1 MVSIKEMLKMQ
12 PLTEEEKAS
21 RHILGRLY
29 GPIATSKESTRNGRK
44 YNAELWNKATT
55 DDIFKEKVATKSLF
69 LELGHPLD
77 GREETDMEKV
87 CACIPEMPKI
97 IDGDLYAY
105 VDILDTKNGRLL
117 KTLCDYGF
125 VPGISSR
132 GSGDVDINDEVDP
145 ETFYLET
152 FDIVALPAVKKAR
165 LTMCEQLDEKSMKLK
180 KALTESLNAASA
192 EDRKIMKEALNNLNI
207 NINEE
212 LNLDDIPERPKYIDE
227 LEASA
232 KLNEA
237 AEEAEDEEVEET
249 PVEEAE
255 ETPEEQEKPE
265 EAEKEA
271 AEEES
276 NESETPTIKD
286 FVGQFSEFDENLP
299 IEFKPISIEGKEYV
313 VNEFSLDDSEK
324 GKLVIEIG
332 YDSEMNDNIEK
343 AEGEEAPVD
352 EATEEEAVEEPE
364 EVNDVESDELVESLK
379 EVIRQKEELEK
390 EVRVLNNEKTVRDAE
405 VEKLKEDINTY
416 RISLK
421 KVYGVAKTASSL
433 SEKVKSLTEELDG
446 KNKQLK
452 SLEESNSKALNESI
466 TRNSN
471 EVKSLKESLFIKEK
485 EVEEVSKQAA
495 SYKSKLIESVKLAK
509 ASEERCNKLLEAY
522 ISFRAEMLGVR
533 VAEIKNRLDENCS
546 IEQIDKV
553 CDKILTENVGSPAYF
568 NEKTK
573 VVINKPVDPKSN
585 DE

>member
-1 MVSIKEMLKMQ
+1 
-12 PLTEEEKAS
+12 
-21 RHILGRLY
+21 
-29 GPIATSKESTRNGRK
+29 
-44 YNAELWNKATT
+44 
-55 DDIFKEKVATKSLF
+55 
-69 LELGHPLD
+69 
-77 GREETDMEKV
+77 
-87 CACIPEMPKI
+87 MPKI

-192 EDRKIMKEALNNLNI
+192 EDRKIMKEALDNLNI

-237 AEEAEDEEVEET
+237 AEEAEGEEVEET
-249 PVEEAE
+249 PAEEAE
-255 ETPEEQEKPE
+255 ETPEESE

-332 YDSEMNDNIEK
+332 YDSEMNDNIEN

-546 IEQIDKV
+546 IEQIEKV

>member
-1 MVSIKEMLKMQ
+1 
-12 PLTEEEKAS
+12 
-21 RHILGRLY
+21 
-29 GPIATSKESTRNGRK
+29 
-44 YNAELWNKATT
+44 
-55 DDIFKEKVATKSLF
+55 
-69 LELGHPLD
+69 
-77 GREETDMEKV
+77 
-87 CACIPEMPKI
+87 MPKI

-180 KALTESLNAASA
+180 KALTESLNAASD

-249 PVEEAE
+249 PAE
-255 ETPEEQEKPE
+255 ETEEAPEEPEKPE

-271 AEEES
+271 AEEEKS

-313 VNEFSLDDSEK
+313 VNEFSLDDSEE

-332 YDSEMNDNIEK
+332 YDSEMNDNIEN
-343 AEGEEAPVD
+343 ADGEEAPVD
-352 EATEEEAVEEPE
+352 EATEEEAAEEPE

-533 VAEIKNRLDENCS
+533 VAEIKNRLDENYS
-546 IEQIDKV
+546 IEQIEKV

>member
-1 MVSIKEMLKMQ
+1 
-12 PLTEEEKAS
+12 
-21 RHILGRLY
+21 
-29 GPIATSKESTRNGRK
+29 
-44 YNAELWNKATT
+44 
-55 DDIFKEKVATKSLF
+55 
-69 LELGHPLD
+69 
-77 GREETDMEKV
+77 MEKV

-180 KALTESLNAASA
+180 KALTESLNAASD

-237 AEEAEDEEVEET
+237 AEEAEDEEVKET

-255 ETPEEQEKPE
+255 ETLEEPEKPE

-313 VNEFSLDDSEK
+313 VNEFSLDDSEE

-343 AEGEEAPVD
+343 AEGEEAPAD

-433 SEKVKSLTEELDG
+433 SEKVKSLTEELDS
-446 KNKQLK
+446 KDKQLK

-533 VAEIKNRLDENCS
+533 VAEIKNRLDENYS
-546 IEQIDKV
+546 IEQIEKV

>member
-1 MVSIKEMLKMQ
+1 
-12 PLTEEEKAS
+12 
-21 RHILGRLY
+21 
-29 GPIATSKESTRNGRK
+29 
-44 YNAELWNKATT
+44 
-55 DDIFKEKVATKSLF
+55 
-69 LELGHPLD
+69 
-77 GREETDMEKV
+77 MEKV

-237 AEEAEDEEVEET
+237 AEEAEDEEVKET
-249 PVEEAE
+249 PAEEAE
-255 ETPEEQEKPE
+255 EAPEEPEKPE

-286 FVGQFSEFDENLP
+286 FVGQFSEFDENLQ

-313 VNEFSLDDSEK
+313 VNEFSLDDSEE

-332 YDSEMNDNIEK
+332 YD
-343 AEGEEAPVD
+343 
-352 EATEEEAVEEPE
+352 
-364 EVNDVESDELVESLK
+364 
-379 EVIRQKEELEK
+379 
-390 EVRVLNNEKTVRDAE
+390 
-405 VEKLKEDINTY
+405 
-416 RISLK
+416 
-421 KVYGVAKTASSL
+421 
-433 SEKVKSLTEELDG
+433 
-446 KNKQLK
+446 
-452 SLEESNSKALNESI
+452 
-466 TRNSN
+466 
-471 EVKSLKESLFIKEK
+471 
-485 EVEEVSKQAA
+485 
-495 SYKSKLIESVKLAK
+495 
-509 ASEERCNKLLEAY
+509 
-522 ISFRAEMLGVR
+522 
-533 VAEIKNRLDENCS
+533 
-546 IEQIDKV
+546 
-553 CDKILTENVGSPAYF
+553 
-568 NEKTK
+568 
-573 VVINKPVDPKSN
+573 
-585 DE
+585 

>member
-1 MVSIKEMLKMQ
+1 
-12 PLTEEEKAS
+12 
-21 RHILGRLY
+21 
-29 GPIATSKESTRNGRK
+29 
-44 YNAELWNKATT
+44 
-55 DDIFKEKVATKSLF
+55 
-69 LELGHPLD
+69 
-77 GREETDMEKV
+77 
-87 CACIPEMPKI
+87 MPKI

-255 ETPEEQEKPE
+255 EAQEEQEKPE

-313 VNEFSLDDSEK
+313 VNEFSLDDSEE

-343 AEGEEAPVD
+343 AEGEEAPAD

-433 SEKVKSLTEELDG
+433 SEKVKSLTEELDS
-446 KNKQLK
+446 KDKQLK

-533 VAEIKNRLDENCS
+533 VAEIKNRLDENYS
-546 IEQIDKV
+546 IEQIEKV

>member
-1 MVSIKEMLKMQ
+1 
-12 PLTEEEKAS
+12 
-21 RHILGRLY
+21 
-29 GPIATSKESTRNGRK
+29 
-44 YNAELWNKATT
+44 
-55 DDIFKEKVATKSLF
+55 
-69 LELGHPLD
+69 
-77 GREETDMEKV
+77 
-87 CACIPEMPKI
+87 MPKI

-180 KALTESLNAASA
+180 KALTESLNAASD

-237 AEEAEDEEVEET
+237 AEEAEGEEVEET
-249 PVEEAE
+249 PAEEAE
-255 ETPEEQEKPE
+255 ETPEEPEKPE

-313 VNEFSLDDSEK
+313 VNEFSLDDSEE

-364 EVNDVESDELVESLK
+364 EVNDVESDEVVESLK

-433 SEKVKSLTEELDG
+433 SEKVKSLTEELDS
-446 KNKQLK
+446 KDKQLK

-533 VAEIKNRLDENCS
+533 VAEIKNRLDENYS
-546 IEQIDKV
+546 IEQIEKV

>member
-1 MVSIKEMLKMQ
+1 
-12 PLTEEEKAS
+12 
-21 RHILGRLY
+21 
-29 GPIATSKESTRNGRK
+29 
-44 YNAELWNKATT
+44 
-55 DDIFKEKVATKSLF
+55 
-69 LELGHPLD
+69 
-77 GREETDMEKV
+77 MEKV

-237 AEEAEDEEVEET
+237 AEEAEDEEVKET

-255 ETPEEQEKPE
+255 EAPEEPEKPE

-313 VNEFSLDDSEK
+313 VNEFSLDDSEE

-343 AEGEEAPVD
+343 AEGEFRCLAMEEYGKILGRCISLLPPETVVHRITGDGARRELIAPIW
-352 EATEEEAVEEPE
+352 
-364 EVNDVESDELVESLK
+364 SLDK
-379 EVIRQKEELEK
+379 KK
-390 EVRVLNNEKTVRDAE
+390 VLNYLNHILRATGQEEK
-405 VEKLKEDINTY
+405 KGL
-416 RISLK
+416 
-421 KVYGVAKTASSL
+421 
-433 SEKVKSLTEELDG
+433 
-446 KNKQLK
+446 
-452 SLEESNSKALNESI
+452 
-466 TRNSN
+466 
-471 EVKSLKESLFIKEK
+471 
-485 EVEEVSKQAA
+485 
-495 SYKSKLIESVKLAK
+495 
-509 ASEERCNKLLEAY
+509 
-522 ISFRAEMLGVR
+522 
-533 VAEIKNRLDENCS
+533 
-546 IEQIDKV
+546 
-553 CDKILTENVGSPAYF
+553 
-568 NEKTK
+568 
-573 VVINKPVDPKSN
+573 
-585 DE
+585 

>member
-1 MVSIKEMLKMQ
+1 
-12 PLTEEEKAS
+12 
-21 RHILGRLY
+21 
-29 GPIATSKESTRNGRK
+29 
-44 YNAELWNKATT
+44 
-55 DDIFKEKVATKSLF
+55 
-69 LELGHPLD
+69 
-77 GREETDMEKV
+77 
-87 CACIPEMPKI
+87 MPKI

-237 AEEAEDEEVEET
+237 AEEAEGEEVEET
-249 PVEEAE
+249 PVEEAKEAQE
-255 ETPEEQEKPE
+255 EPEKPE

-271 AEEES
+271 AEEESKES

-313 VNEFSLDDSEK
+313 VNEFSLDDSEE

-343 AEGEEAPVD
+343 AEGEEAPAD

-433 SEKVKSLTEELDG
+433 SEKVKSLTEELDS
-446 KNKQLK
+446 KDKQLK

-485 EVEEVSKQAA
+485 EVEEVSKQMAA
-495 SYKSKLIESVKLAK
+495 YKSKLTESVKLAK

-533 VAEIKNRLDENCS
+533 VAEIKNRLDENYS
-546 IEQIDKV
+546 IEQIEKV

>member
-1 MVSIKEMLKMQ
+1 
-12 PLTEEEKAS
+12 
-21 RHILGRLY
+21 
-29 GPIATSKESTRNGRK
+29 
-44 YNAELWNKATT
+44 
-55 DDIFKEKVATKSLF
+55 
-69 LELGHPLD
+69 
-77 GREETDMEKV
+77 MEKV

-180 KALTESLNAASA
+180 KALTESLNAASD

-249 PVEEAE
+249 PVEETE
-255 ETPEEQEKPE
+255 ETPEEPEKSE
-265 EAEKEA
+265 DAEKEA

-299 IEFKPISIEGKEYV
+299 IEFKPISIEGKEYI
-313 VNEFSLDDSEK
+313 VNEFSLDDSEE

-352 EATEEEAVEEPE
+352 EATEEKAAEEPE

-533 VAEIKNRLDENCS
+533 VAEIKNRLDENYS
-546 IEQIDKV
+546 IEQIEKV

>member
-1 MVSIKEMLKMQ
+1 
-12 PLTEEEKAS
+12 
-21 RHILGRLY
+21 
-29 GPIATSKESTRNGRK
+29 
-44 YNAELWNKATT
+44 
-55 DDIFKEKVATKSLF
+55 
-69 LELGHPLD
+69 
-77 GREETDMEKV
+77 MEKV

-192 EDRKIMKEALNNLNI
+192 EDREIMKEALNNLNI

-249 PVEEAE
+249 PETSEEE
-255 ETPEEQEKPE
+255 VKETPKESE

-276 NESETPTIKD
+276 NESEMPTIKD

-299 IEFKPISIEGKEYV
+299 IEFKPISIDGKEYV
-313 VNEFSLDDSEK
+313 VNEFSLDDSEE

-332 YDSEMNDNIEK
+332 YDSEMNDNIEN

-433 SEKVKSLTEELDG
+433 SEKVKSLTEELDS

-466 TRNSN
+466 TKNSN

-533 VAEIKNRLDENCS
+533 VAEIKNRLDENYS
-546 IEQIDKV
+546 IEQIEKV
-553 CDKILTENVGSPAYF
+553 CDKILTESVGSPAYF

>member
-1 MVSIKEMLKMQ
+1 M
-12 PLTEEEKAS
+12 
-21 RHILGRLY
+21 
-29 GPIATSKESTRNGRK
+29 
-44 YNAELWNKATT
+44 
-55 DDIFKEKVATKSLF
+55 
-69 LELGHPLD
+69 
-77 GREETDMEKV
+77 
-87 CACIPEMPKI
+87 
-97 IDGDLYAY
+97 
-105 VDILDTKNGRLL
+105 
-117 KTLCDYGF
+117 
-125 VPGISSR
+125 
-132 GSGDVDINDEVDP
+132 
-145 ETFYLET
+145 
-152 FDIVALPAVKKAR
+152 
-165 LTMCEQLDEKSMKLK
+165 
-180 KALTESLNAASA
+180 
-192 EDRKIMKEALNNLNI
+192 
-207 NINEE
+207 
-212 LNLDDIPERPKYIDE
+212 
-227 LEASA
+227 
-232 KLNEA
+232 
-237 AEEAEDEEVEET
+237 
-249 PVEEAE
+249 
-255 ETPEEQEKPE
+255 
-265 EAEKEA
+265 
-271 AEEES
+271 
-276 NESETPTIKD
+276 PTIKD

-299 IEFKPISIEGKEYV
+299 IEFKPISIDGKEYV

-332 YDSEMNDNIEK
+332 YDSEMNDNIEN

-433 SEKVKSLTEELDG
+433 SEKVKSLTEELDS

-466 TRNSN
+466 TKNSN

-533 VAEIKNRLDENCS
+533 VAEIKNRLDENYS
-546 IEQIDKV
+546 IEQIEKV
-553 CDKILTENVGSPAYF
+553 CDKILTESVGSPAYF

>member
-1 MVSIKEMLKMQ
+1 
-12 PLTEEEKAS
+12 
-21 RHILGRLY
+21 
-29 GPIATSKESTRNGRK
+29 
-44 YNAELWNKATT
+44 
-55 DDIFKEKVATKSLF
+55 
-69 LELGHPLD
+69 
-77 GREETDMEKV
+77 MEKV

-180 KALTESLNAASA
+180 KALTESLNAASD

-249 PVEEAE
+249 PAEEAE
-255 ETPEEQEKPE
+255 ETPEKPE
-265 EAEKEA
+265 DAEKEA

-313 VNEFSLDDSEK
+313 VNEFSLDDSEE

-352 EATEEEAVEEPE
+352 EATEEEAAEEPE

-433 SEKVKSLTEELDG
+433 SEKVKSLTEELDS
-446 KNKQLK
+446 KDKQLK

-533 VAEIKNRLDENCS
+533 VAEIKNRLDENYS
-546 IEQIDKV
+546 IEQIEKV